1 MQSLL
6 KGKIDSAKAMHTYV
20 IAVITAGAVV
30 FGAALFQLPFR
41 NLDVSFL
48 ILAACT
54 VGLGSRITLPIP
66 RFKSHISVSDTF
78 IFLTLLLYGGE
89 AAIILAAIEA
99 FVSSKRFCTKYSTI
113 FFNSATLAIST
124 ATVVLVLRIIGI
136 TSEGQLHGHAEQ
148 MRDFVIALSLIALT
162 QFLMNT
168 SIAAI
173 FDSLKQGIP
182 LWTTWKEKYIW
193 TFFSYF
199 VGAAAAGLLI
209 QLVDYT
215 GFGVV
220 FAAFP
225 VMLFVFLTYRMY
237 LQNVEMSIKQ
247 AEQAEQYASVLE
259 QRTLALRESEERFR
273 SAFNYAPIGIALVSP
288 SGKWLK
294 VNRALCG
301 ILGYTAAEFKELKF
315 ESVIF
320 AEDLGQTLLKIGEL
334 LSGQIQSYQNE
345 QRFIHKSGR
354 TVWTY
359 WSVSAASEA
368 SSENSDMIFQI
379 QDITDRKIAEEKLL
393 YEASHDSLTGL
404 PNRAMFMTRLT
415 EALQNTRSNS
425 GHQVSVLF
433 IDLDRFKYVN
443 DSLGHVIGDELL
455 ESISKRLRECM
466 RPSDIVARLGG
477 DEFTILV
484 EGDYDHV
491 EVTRIAER
499 IQQKFSIPFNIRGH
513 VIYSSA
519 SIGILH
525 ASERH
530 STSEEMMRDAD
541 TAMYQAK
548 RAGKARHEV
557 FNDDMHAAAKET
569 LQLETDL
576 RHAVA
581 NKEFSVVYQPIF
593 ALGSNE
599 IMGVEALARWDHPV
613 YGHIPPSKFIPLA
626 EEIGWIDTLGE
637 QIFRTACTDIAEI
650 HDELPAT
657 TPIKL
662 SVNLSCRQFG
672 AAEIVSNLKNILTE
686 TGFPAMRLKLEI
698 TESIFFEYQERAVA
712 MLGQL
717 RELGI
722 DIDIDDFGTGYSNL
736 SYLVR
741 LPISTLK
748 IDRSFVSPI
757 NDDGANTEIVRTII
771 ALSKNLGLAV
781 VAEGIETNA
790 QLQALKSL
798 GCEGGQGYLLAKPMN
813 QNELYKYLIG
823 AERPIIPYSH
833 PDSIPQISAIQ

>member
-1 MQSLL
+1 MQSFL
-6 KGKIDSAKAMHTYV
+6 KGRISSEKATLLYV
-20 IAVITAGAVV
+20 MAVITAGAVV
-30 FGAALFQLPFR
+30 FGAALFNLPFR

-78 IFLTLLLYGGE
+78 IFLTLLLFGGE

-124 ATVVLVLRIIGI
+124 ATVVLVLRNTGI

-162 QFLMNT
+162 QFLINT
-168 SIAAI
+168 SIAAV

-209 QLVDYT
+209 QLVDYA

-247 AEQAEQYASVLE
+247 AEQAEQYANVLE
-259 QRTLALRESEERFR
+259 QRTAALRESEERFR

-320 AEDLGQTLLKIGEL
+320 AEDLGQTLLKISEL
-334 LSGQIQSYQNE
+334 LSGKIQSYQNE

-415 EALQNTRSNS
+415 EALQNTKSNS
-425 GHQVSVLF
+425 GHRVSVLF

-466 RPSDIVARLGG
+466 RPTDIVARLGG

-484 EGDYDHV
+484 EGDYDHI

-499 IQQKFSIPFNIRGH
+499 IQQKFSIPFEIRGH
-513 VIYSSA
+513 IIYSSA

-525 ASERH
+525 ASDRH

-581 NKEFSVVYQPIF
+581 NREFSVVYQPIF
-593 ALGSNE
+593 ALETNE
-599 IMGVEALARWDHPV
+599 IVGVEALARWDHPV

-637 QIFRTACTDIAEI
+637 QIFRTACTDVAAIY
-650 HDELPAT
+650 DELPAT
-657 TPIKL
+657 TTIKL

-672 AAEIVSNLKNILTE
+672 AAEIVSNLKNILAE
-686 TGFPAMRLKLEI
+686 TGFPAARLKLEI

-717 RELGI
+717 RDLGI

-757 NDDGANTEIVRTII
+757 NDIGANTEIVRTII

-813 QNELYKYLIG
+813 QNELYKYLVG
-823 AERPIIPYSH
+823 VERTMIPSAN
-833 PDSIPQISAIQ
+833 PDSIPQISVIQ